1 MPAGSAP
8 FLAFFAI
15 MYMNIAAIT
24 FMALALLAR
33 GLSPAQTG
41 VVLGVLPVVQV
52 ITQPVWG
59 VLADTS
65 GQTKRLLTL
74 ACAGLVAASV
84 GLWAARAFVP
94 LLLAMVAVAVM
105 RAGIL
110 PLVTAMALAHLGRND
125 RGFGRI
131 RLWGS
136 IGFSMAVFVIGAQ
149 VAQPNPELILPLHA
163 VFALAA
169 TAVAA
174 WLPQGARPVAPAGV
188 QFRHFT
194 ASPGLGTL
202 VAAAALT
209 GMGMG
214 VNNTF
219 LAVFLRD
226 LGGPGWT
233 LGAAFAI
240 AAMGEVPLMA
250 NMQRLIHRF
259 GVSRLVGVGLLVLP
273 VRWGLYALLHSPWP
287 ILPLQLL
294 HSVAI
299 ACLEVAGVLLV
310 RDLTRPEW
318 SATAQAF
325 YGAALMG
332 LGPSAGTV
340 MAGAIYEWRGLHT
353 VFGVS
358 VIPALAAWLLF
369 AGLHPRRSAR

>member
-1 MPAGSAP
+1 MRAVAAPGSHGRSTPPTRQSHQWDASQSRPRRALQEWTCAVKNTGTMPAGSAA

-15 MYMNIAAIT
+15 IYMNIAAIT

-41 VVLGVLPVVQV
+41 LVLG
-52 ITQPVWG
+52 W
-59 VLADTS
+59 
-65 GQTKRLLTL
+65 K
-74 ACAGLVAASV
+74 
-84 GLWAARAFVP
+84 
-94 LLLAMVAVAVM
+94 
-105 RAGIL
+105 
-110 PLVTAMALAHLGRND
+110 
-125 RGFGRI
+125 
-131 RLWGS
+131 
-136 IGFSMAVFVIGAQ
+136 

-169 TAVAA
+169 TAVATL
-174 WLPQGARPVAPAGV
+174 LPQSARPVAPPGLRLRLLA
-188 QFRHFT
+188 
-194 ASPGLGTL
+194 AAPGLGPL

-250 NMQRLIHRF
+250 KMQHLIHRF

-332 LGPSAGTV
+332 LGPSPGTV

>member
-1 MPAGSAP
+1 LS
-8 FLAFFAI
+8 
-15 MYMNIAAIT
+15 IAAIT

-41 VVLGVLPVVQV
+41 VVLGLLPVVQV

-59 VLADTS
+59 VLADKT

-74 ACAGLVAASV
+74 ACIGLVAASV
-84 GLWAARAFVP
+84 ALWAARDFVQ
-94 LLLAMVAVAVM
+94 LLLAMLGVAIM

-110 PLVTAMALAHLGRND
+110 PLVTALALTHLGARD

-136 IGFSMAVFVIGAQ
+136 IGFSLAVFLIGWK
-149 VAQPNPELILPLHA
+149 VAQPRPELILPLHA

-169 TAVAA
+169 AAVAA
-174 WLPQGARPVAPAGV
+174 LLPEGAQPVAP
-188 QFRHFT
+188 
-194 ASPGLGTL
+194 PGLQIRRLTAAPGLFHL

-209 GMGMG
+209 GMGLG

-226 LGGPGWT
+226 LGGPAWI

-250 NMQRLIHRF
+250 SMHRLIHRF
-259 GVSRLVGVGLLVLP
+259 GVTRLVSVGLLVLP
-273 VRWGLYALLHSPWP
+273 IRWGLYAVMHSPWP
-287 ILPLQLL
+287 VLPLQLL

-299 ACLEVAGVLLV
+299 ACLEVAGILLV
-310 RDLTRPEW
+310 RDLTPPEW

-340 MAGAIYEWRGLHT
+340 MAGVIYGWRGLHM

-369 AGLHPRRSAR
+369 AGLKPRRREG

>member
-1 MPAGSAP
+1 MPAGSAA

-15 MYMNIAAIT
+15 IYMNIAAIT

-41 VVLGVLPVVQV
+41 LVLGVLPVVQV

-59 VLADTS
+59 MLADRT

-74 ACAGLVAASV
+74 ACAGLVAASL
-84 GLWAARAFVP
+84 GLWAAQEFVP
-94 LLLAMVAVAVM
+94 LLLAMFGVAVM

-110 PLVTAMALAHLGRND
+110 PLVTALALTHLGAED

-136 IGFSMAVFVIGAQ
+136 VGFSVAVFVIGWK

-163 VFALAA
+163 VFALVA
-169 TAVAA
+169 TAVATL
-174 WLPQGARPVAPAGV
+174 LPQSARPVAPPGL
-188 QFRHFT
+188 RLHLLT
-194 ASPGLGTL
+194 AAPGLGPL

-250 NMQRLIHRF
+250 KMQHLIHRF
-259 GVSRLVGVGLLVLP
+259 GVSRLVAVGLLVLP
-273 VRWGLYALLHSPWP
+273 IRWGLYALLHSPWP

-340 MAGAIYEWRGLHT
+340 LAGAIYEWRGLHT

-369 AGLHPRRSAR
+369 ATLHPRRGKR

>member
-33 GLSPAQTG
+33 GFSPAQTG

-136 IGFSMAVFVIGAQ
+136 V
-149 VAQPNPELILPLHA
+149 
-163 VFALAA
+163 
-169 TAVAA
+169 
-174 WLPQGARPVAPAGV
+174 
-188 QFRHFT
+188 
-194 ASPGLGTL
+194 
-202 VAAAALT
+202 
-209 GMGMG
+209 
-214 VNNTF
+214 
-219 LAVFLRD
+219 
-226 LGGPGWT
+226 
-233 LGAAFAI
+233 
-240 AAMGEVPLMA
+240 
-250 NMQRLIHRF
+250 
-259 GVSRLVGVGLLVLP
+259 
-273 VRWGLYALLHSPWP
+273 
-287 ILPLQLL
+287 
-294 HSVAI
+294 
-299 ACLEVAGVLLV
+299 
-310 RDLTRPEW
+310 
-318 SATAQAF
+318 
-325 YGAALMG
+325 
-332 LGPSAGTV
+332 
-340 MAGAIYEWRGLHT
+340 
-353 VFGVS
+353 GVS
-358 VIPALAAWLLF
+358 VAGFFVRAPGAAAHPQPIPPL
-369 AGLHPRRSAR
+369 PP

>member
-1 MPAGSAP
+1 
-8 FLAFFAI
+8 

-136 IGFSMAVFVIGAQ
+136 IGFSVAVFVIGAQ
-149 VAQPNPELILPLHA
+149 VAQPNPELILPLMEGLQTDLLPRDMRAPELLGVRLHSFDSAVEHA
-163 VFALAA
+163 LRQWEAAGEPLAA
-169 TAVAA
+169 
-174 WLPQGARPVAPAGV
+174 R
-188 QFRHFT
+188 
-194 ASPGLGTL
+194 
-202 VAAAALT
+202 
-209 GMGMG
+209 
-214 VNNTF
+214 
-219 LAVFLRD
+219 
-226 LGGPGWT
+226 
-233 LGAAFAI
+233 
-240 AAMGEVPLMA
+240 
-250 NMQRLIHRF
+250 
-259 GVSRLVGVGLLVLP
+259 
-273 VRWGLYALLHSPWP
+273 
-287 ILPLQLL
+287 
-294 HSVAI
+294 
-299 ACLEVAGVLLV
+299 
-310 RDLTRPEW
+310 
-318 SATAQAF
+318 
-325 YGAALMG
+325 
-332 LGPSAGTV
+332 
-340 MAGAIYEWRGLHT
+340 
-353 VFGVS
+353 
-358 VIPALAAWLLF
+358 
-369 AGLHPRRSAR
+369 

>member
-1 MPAGSAP
+1 
-8 FLAFFAI
+8 
-15 MYMNIAAIT
+15 MNIAVIT

-41 VVLGVLPVVQV
+41 LVLAVLPIVQV
-52 ITQPVWG
+52 ISQPVWG
-59 VLADTS
+59 VLADKS
-65 GQTKRLLTL
+65 GQTKRLLVL

-84 GLWAARAFVP
+84 GLWAARAFVT
-94 LLLAMVAVAVM
+94 LLLAMMAVALM

-110 PLVTAMALAHLGRND
+110 PLVTALTLAHLGAHD
-125 RGFGRI
+125 RSFGRI

-136 IGFSMAVFVIGAQ
+136 VGFSVAVFLIGSQ

-163 VFALAA
+163 AFALVA
-169 TAVAA
+169 TAVAL
-174 WLPQGARPVAPAGV
+174 WLPQAARPVAPAGFN
-188 QFRHFT
+188 FRHLT
-194 ASPGLGTL
+194 AAPGLGTL
-202 VAAAALT
+202 VAAVALT
-209 GMGMG
+209 GIGMG

-240 AAMGEVPLMA
+240 AALGEVPLMA
-250 NMQRLIHRF
+250 KMQHLIERF

-287 ILPLQLL
+287 VLPLQLL
-294 HSVAI
+294 HSIAI

-310 RDLTRPEW
+310 RDLARPEW
-318 SATAQAF
+318 SATAQAS
-325 YGAALMG
+325 YAAALMG
-332 LGPSAGTV
+332 LGPSAGTI

-358 VIPALAAWLLF
+358 VIPALAAWLIF
-369 AGLHPRRSAR
+369 AGLQFRGSVR

>member
-1 MPAGSAP
+1 
-8 FLAFFAI
+8 
-15 MYMNIAAIT
+15 
-24 FMALALLAR
+24 MA
-33 GLSPAQTG
+33 
-41 VVLGVLPVVQV
+41 
-52 ITQPVWG
+52 
-59 VLADTS
+59 
-65 GQTKRLLTL
+65 
-74 ACAGLVAASV
+74 
-84 GLWAARAFVP
+84 LWAAREFVP
-94 LLLAMVAVAVM
+94 LLLAMFGVAVM

-110 PLVTAMALAHLGRND
+110 PLVTALALTHLGAED

-136 IGFSMAVFVIGAQ
+136 VGFSVAVFVIGGR
-149 VAQPNPELILPLHA
+149 VAKSNPDLTLPLHA

-169 TAVAA
+169 TAVATL
-174 WLPQGARPVAPAGV
+174 LPQSARPVGRPGL
-188 QFRHFT
+188 RLRLLTT
-194 ASPGLGTL
+194 APGLGPR

-226 LGGPGWT
+226 LGGPGWP

-250 NMQRLIHRF
+250 KMQHLTHRF

-273 VRWGLYALLHSPWP
+273 IRWGLYALLHSPWP

-340 MAGAIYEWRGLHT
+340 LAGAIYEWRGLHT

-358 VIPALAAWLLF
+358 VIPALAAWLVF
-369 AGLHPRRSAR
+369 ARLHPRRGTP